1 MLHHS
6 FAPEIF
12 SVSSVCAPAGDQ
24 QPSQPFFH
32 ALLNRLQA
40 GDAPPVPAT
49 GAFASL
55 DADEDQ
61 PIEWSEEDV
70 VLLHWRL
77 LREIGRL
84 ADPETPLEEKFDT
97 LRWVFTERDKDLRP
111 FSFVS
116 CLRVVGCSPLSPLP
130 YCGLVDAEEVR
141 DFIRLAIPQWLRQT
155 LSRYP
160 SWVREAIVDHPDWV
174 EARLARN
181 PQWINEEV
189 RRVALE
195 GDLFA

>member
-12 SVSSVCAPAGDQ
+12 SVPPVCTPSGDQ
-24 QPSQPFFH
+24 WPSQPFLR
-32 ALLNRLQA
+32 ALLHRLQPE
-40 GDAPPVPAT
+40 DAPPASAM
-49 GAFASL
+49 GACASL
-55 DADEDQ
+55 DTDEGP

-77 LREIGRL
+77 LKEIGRL

-97 LRWVFTERDKDLRP
+97 LRWVFTERDKDHKP

-141 DFIRLAIPQWLRQT
+141 DVIRHAIPLWLRQT

-160 SWVREAIVDHPDWV
+160 SWVREAIVDHPGWV
-174 EARLARN
+174 ETQLARN

-189 RRVALE
+189 RRVAIQ

>member
-6 FAPEIF
+6 FAPEL
-12 SVSSVCAPAGDQ
+12 SSAPSVCALTADEQ
-24 QPSQPFFH
+24 SSRPFLH
-32 ALLNRLQA
+32 ALLHTLQA
-40 GDAPPVPAT
+40 GSSPRVPAMCT
-49 GAFASL
+49 FASV
-55 DADEDQ
+55 DPDEGQ
-61 PIEWSEEDV
+61 PIEWSEEDI

-77 LREIGRL
+77 LKEIGRL

-141 DFIRLAIPQWLRQT
+141 DFIRHAIPLWLQQT
-155 LSRYP
+155 LKRYP
-160 SWVREAIVDHPDWV
+160 AWVREAIADHPDWV
-174 EARLARN
+174 EERLARN

-189 RRVALE
+189 RRFASE

>member
-12 SVSSVCAPAGDQ
+12 SVSPVCAPSGDQ
-24 QPSQPFFH
+24 RPSQPFLD
-32 ALLNRLQA
+32 ALLHRLQPE
-40 GDAPPVPAT
+40 DAPPAPAM
-49 GAFASL
+49 GACASL
-55 DADEDQ
+55 DADEGP

-77 LREIGRL
+77 LKEIGRL

-97 LRWVFTERDKDLRP
+97 LRWVFTERDKDHKP

-141 DFIRLAIPQWLRQT
+141 DVIRHAIPLWLRQT

-160 SWVREAIVDHPDWV
+160 SWVREAIVDHPGWV
-174 EARLARN
+174 EAQLARN

-189 RRVALE
+189 RRVAIQ